1 MTSLDIG
8 NMAQMLNAQ
17 APGRL
22 QWTQGVGQAPPSL
35 TMDTRKPGWFAFSAK
50 AAIREQNK
58 QTALHIRDA
67 LRECYGKERAD
78 ALFAKHIGE
87 STLTKGTDIKVRQ
100 FKALVAEGEQMA
112 GNVSS
117 GTVSRL
123 RALTR
128 NSAMQL
134 NEAFDM
140 ATLNRG
146 SQAKRLCARAAD
158 MLSTAH
164 YTQPAL
170 DESLAELRT
179 LQQELSGFLASLNGA
194 NMADED
200 RGPLGDAQANNRQ
213 ALADALKADMQTLAR
228 QLDHKRQLME
238 RQIAAYPNTVG
249 SLARARMLMYDAV
262 IQLMDKKIADFPP
275 NVSQQQ
281 LEAFVRERN
290 LLVML
295 KAEDS
300 LLLNETREVSRE
312 EGEDFK
318 NLPAALAKN
327 LSRAFTVAGF
337 YVPNLDKHI
346 ARLYHERLNREPWP
360 TIRRDIPLVAGGREY
375 TVQST
380 ITPASQTGGAVAQF
394 HQAEGVNGVC
404 SSSTDAKLPVNLAK
418 TEVTVAGADPQ
429 NQIHFVGLRHGVHC
443 AFGIKESA
451 ERVKA
456 NDARVEKTLLMAL
469 ESQPA
474 LLQSALNG
482 QTVTLPLTSI
492 CLMTPDTM
500 RSTGLGGKIFGAANK
515 EKMFV
520 QEQTEAWRRFNRTPQ
535 PGQALPQPV
544 TLTLDSGPPPRTV
557 QVRPQILT
565 FNFGVNEWAQAG
577 AVKQALGG
585 GWGTSDGMNRQA
597 MTQLNARIN
606 AFLTSA
612 PPGVKRQQVAQ
623 LRDQINQLWTSGA
636 YRDSSKNPY
645 LLPSRIAVIT
655 SLMDGMP
662 LFNCK
667 SGKDR
672 TGQMDVEIKRLVTK
686 MSLDPQGN
694 VPPPEY
700 ARNAEEQL
708 IDDQIA
714 INSGNHEMQ
723 KYNTG
728 LAGFKT
734 KGVAGLDATFSP
746 EAVAAHRGLSNWV
759 KA

>member
-8 NMAQMLNAQ
+8 RMAQTLDAQ

-22 QWTQGVGQAPPSL
+22 QWDQGVSQMRSPL
-35 TMDTRKPGWFAFSAK
+35 IIDTRKSGWFAFSAK

-78 ALFAKHIGE
+78 ALFAQHIGN
-87 STLTKGTDIKVRQ
+87 SALTKGTDIKVRQ
-100 FKALVAEGEQMA
+100 FKALVAEGDRWA
-112 GNVSS
+112 GRVSS
-117 GTVSRL
+117 GTVNRL
-123 RALTR
+123 RNLAQSSGKRLGELF
-128 NSAMQL
+128 N
-134 NEAFDM
+134 M
-140 ATLNRG
+140 ATLSSG
-146 SQAKRLCARAAD
+146 LKAQRLCARATE
-158 MLSTAH
+158 MLSSAQ

-170 DESLAELRT
+170 DESLKELGA
-179 LQQELSGFLASLNGA
+179 LKEKLSSFLAECENDGLRQVVAFHQDLGNGSPA
-194 NMADED
+194 K
-200 RGPLGDAQANNRQ
+200 DAF
-213 ALADALKADMQTLAR
+213 DALKADMEALVQ
-228 QLDHKRQLME
+228 QLEHKRQLME

-249 SLARARMLMYDAV
+249 SLARARTLMYDAV
-262 IQLMDKKIADFPP
+262 IQALDKKIAALPP
-275 NVSQQQ
+275 NGP
-281 LEAFVRERN
+281 RER
-290 LLVML
+290 LLAL
-295 KAEDS
+295 IDERNRLAELQAKDS
-300 LLLNETREVSRE
+300 TRLNETGEVSKA
-312 EGEDFK
+312 EGEAFK
-318 NLPAALAKN
+318 NLPATLAAGVH
-327 LSRAFTVAGF
+327 RAFKAAG
-337 YVPNLDKHI
+337 YVSDAKKLGKEI
-346 ARLYHERLNREPWP
+346 AQLYFLRLNREPWP
-360 TIRRDIPLVAGGREY
+360 IIRRDIPLVIGGREY

-380 ITPASQTGGAVAQF
+380 ITPASQTGGFVARF
-394 HQAEGVNGVC
+394 HRDKGVNGV
-404 SSSTDAKLPVNLAK
+404 SSSCSRTRLPVNLAR

-443 AFGIKESA
+443 AFGIRDNA

-456 NDARVEKTLLMAL
+456 NNERVEKTLLMAL
-469 ESQPA
+469 ESQPN
-474 LLQSALNG
+474 LMQDALNG
-482 QTVTLPLTSI
+482 QTVTLPMTSI
-492 CLMTPDTM
+492 CLMTPDPIRGTW
-500 RSTGLGGKIFGAANK
+500 LGQKLTSAAAQ

-520 QEQTEAWRRFNRTPQ
+520 REQTEAWRRVD
-535 PGQALPQPV
+535 GQTITLALDNG
-544 TLTLDSGPPPRTV
+544 TPPRTV

-577 AVKQALGG
+577 AVKQFLGG
-585 GWGTSDGMNRQA
+585 GWGTSNEMNRPA
-597 MTQLNARIN
+597 MTQLNARIDT
-606 AFLTSA
+606 FLASA
-612 PPGVKRQQVAQ
+612 PQGVKRRQVEQ

-636 YRDSSKNPY
+636 YRDSAKNPY

-686 MSLDPQGN
+686 MSMDPQGT
-694 VPPPEY
+694 VPPPDY
-700 ARNAEEQL
+700 ARNEEEQR

-723 KYNTG
+723 VYNTG

-746 EAVAAHRGLSNWV
+746 GAITVHRGLSNWV